1 MAKERNIEDTPRRR
15 MNYEAWKK
23 AVALR
28 GFLSGIERFTYE
40 WMEANFW

>member
-1 MAKERNIEDTPRRR
+1 MAKERNIEDIPRRR

-28 GFLSGIERFTYE
+28 IERITYE